1 MMEPEEEGVETQIEI
16 LPDDDMEASGLTPE
30 ESTQEHSSDPFSALS
45 STSSDSTAH
54 IPDCLEFS
62 NTLGTISDIYSS
74 SLSNSSSSS

>member
-16 LPDDDMEASGLTPE
+16 LPDYVMGASRLTLE
-30 ESTQEHSSDPFSALS
+30 KSTQEHSSDPLSALS
-45 STSSDSTAH
+45 STSSDSTTR
-54 IPDCLEFS
+54 ISDCLEFS